1 MRAHRDRRGARLQAL
16 SSSVLV
22 SSALEAVRSKEE
34 RSHCGGGDAGGVRE
48 GKGEGVVLKN
58 V

>member
-1 MRAHRDRRGARLQAL
+1 
-16 SSSVLV
+16 VLV